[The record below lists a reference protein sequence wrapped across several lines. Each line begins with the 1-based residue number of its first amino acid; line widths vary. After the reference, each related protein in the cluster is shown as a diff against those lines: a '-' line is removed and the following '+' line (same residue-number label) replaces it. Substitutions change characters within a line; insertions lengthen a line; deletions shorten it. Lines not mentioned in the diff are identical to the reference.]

1 MPEPPSTRR
10 RERHAAL
17 FAEHHDAVWR
27 YAVRRVGAAAAEDV
41 VAETFLVAWRRIDAV
56 PAHELPWLLTV
67 ARNVVSNQTRGEL
80 RRRRLTLRL
89 TREFEAAAD
98 EPAREPTVPAGTVA
112 AALATLSERD
122 QEALRLVYWEDL
134 EPAAAARVLGCT
146 AVAMRVR
153 LHRAR
158 ARLARALDQQQLA
171 EDPRRSTPLTPK
183 EAR

>member
-1 MPEPPSTRR
+1 M
-10 RERHAAL
+10 
-17 FAEHHDAVWR
+17 
-27 YAVRRVGAAAAEDV
+27 RRVSAAAAEDV

-89 TREFEAAAD
+89 AREFEAAA

-112 AALATLSERD
+112 AALAALSERD

-158 ARLARALDQQQLA
+158 ARLARALAQQHA
-171 EDPRRSTPLTPK
+171 GDDPRHSPSLTPK